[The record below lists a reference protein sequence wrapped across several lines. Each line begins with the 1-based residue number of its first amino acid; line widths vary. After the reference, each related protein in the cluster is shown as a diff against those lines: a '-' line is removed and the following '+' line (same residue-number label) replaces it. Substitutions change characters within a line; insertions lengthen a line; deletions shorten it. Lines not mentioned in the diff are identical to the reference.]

1 MIVAGMLAENVRYIG
16 ITLSDSFTPVFI
28 TAVCLILY
36 VILVYIESWRTGQ
49 RDLNLVMYKHTEYNK
64 YKPLLAAL
72 VSQLPGI
79 ILAVLV
85 LLPSAGDS
93 VVRYIRYFYLNFN
106 WFYLTYAVNY
116 KAVYFIP
123 VIFPFII
130 APIAYHLGYKDY
142 RLLDKLMFVNPD
154 KKNKTK

>member
-72 VSQLPGI
+72 VSQLPRHYSCCI
-79 ILAVLV
+79 SPAAV
-85 LLPSAGDS
+85 G
-93 VVRYIRYFYLNFN
+93 
-106 WFYLTYAVNY
+106 
-116 KAVYFIP
+116 
-123 VIFPFII
+123 
-130 APIAYHLGYKDY
+130 G
-142 RLLDKLMFVNPD
+142 
-154 KKNKTK
+154 